1 MDPMT
6 GEWGLIATGVAV
18 GSEWVA
24 TTDGVYSLTDEED
37 PVLMDALTDE
47 PIDNDGYADW
57 EPRRLIGSLGARL
70 LMVVTADIPDE
81 PGFVNVGLA
90 LFDPNRG
97 ETLWVTPVL
106 NEFGIPVTAFGS
118 PDQSGFVMVGA
129 DGETGAIMGVEF
141 YDSQGTR
148 RDVGQ
153 LDELGTPVGWF
164 DGTSMAFRPD
174 SEEISIYDFA
184 DGSTRTFTVPSGL
197 LDSVIAAVGDGRQI
211 MAIDGRS
218 LVITDLTTGSEV
230 RTLAENCTIA
240 RIGEPGWGL

>member
-1 MDPMT
+1 
-6 GEWGLIATGVAV
+6 
-18 GSEWVA
+18 
-24 TTDGVYSLTDEED
+24 
-37 PVLMDALTDE
+37 
-47 PIDNDGYADW
+47 
-57 EPRRLIGSLGARL
+57 
-70 LMVVTADIPDE
+70 
-81 PGFVNVGLA
+81 
-90 LFDPNRG
+90 
-97 ETLWVTPVL
+97 
-106 NEFGIPVTAFGS
+106 
-118 PDQSGFVMVGA
+118 
-129 DGETGAIMGVEF
+129 
-141 YDSQGTR
+141 
-148 RDVGQ
+148 